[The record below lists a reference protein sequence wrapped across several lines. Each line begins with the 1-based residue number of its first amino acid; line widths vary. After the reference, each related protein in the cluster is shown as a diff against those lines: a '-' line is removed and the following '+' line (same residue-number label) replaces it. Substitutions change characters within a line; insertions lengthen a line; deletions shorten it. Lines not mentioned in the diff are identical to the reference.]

1 MVMLCLFVG
10 GMIAYRRRRGGR
22 IRRTRSQSAIPEMG
36 ETSSNSRIDIPEF
49 GGVEVE
55 RTSGR
60 AEMDSGGV
68 VRNEQGG
75 GDYGIEQ
82 G

>member
-1 MVMLCLFVG
+1 
-10 GMIAYRRRRGGR
+10 
-22 IRRTRSQSAIPEMG
+22 MG

-75 GDYGIEQ
+75 GRMGLSRVE
-82 G
+82 GGGK